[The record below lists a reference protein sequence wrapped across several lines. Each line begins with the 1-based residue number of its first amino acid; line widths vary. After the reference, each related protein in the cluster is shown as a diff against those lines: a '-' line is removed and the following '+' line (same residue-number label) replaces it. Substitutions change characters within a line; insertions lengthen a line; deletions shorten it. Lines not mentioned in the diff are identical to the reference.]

1 MSETAPAAPRGW
13 RAVPEVGTVLGIRIV
28 GLVYR
33 LLGRRVAQL
42 LVWWI
47 TLFYALAAG
56 GARRASRE
64 YLSRMG
70 LPASFGAVHAHF
82 FTFGCV
88 ALDRLV
94 LMLGRASRELVIE
107 RHGHEHV
114 VAVTSPEG
122 SADPNTKP
130 RGCILLGSHIGSF
143 EAMRALTV
151 DATLT
156 VIVDFRNAQ
165 RITRVLTELAPNAKL
180 KVIGLDPTRA
190 TSMLDVRACI
200 DRGELVAVLGDRLE
214 RDGARAVTV
223 DFLGGRA
230 KLPTGPYLLAHM
242 LACPVYFVA
251 GLYTA
256 PNRYDLFFKPFADAV
271 KLPRKGREEAA
282 QEYAQK
288 YARELEDFARRAP
301 YNWFN
306 FYDFWLHGGEPHAA
320 PVRGT

>member
-1 MSETAPAAPRGW
+1 MSEAAPEAHRGW

-28 GLVYR
+28 GFVYR
-33 LLGRRVAQL
+33 LLGRRVAQI

-47 TLFYALAAG
+47 TLFYALVAAS
-56 GARRASRE
+56 ARRASRE
-64 YLSRMG
+64 YLARMG
-70 LPASFGAVHAHF
+70 LVTSFRAVHTHF

-94 LMLGRASRELVIE
+94 LLLGRASQELVIE
-107 RHGHEHV
+107 RHGHELV
-114 VAVTSPEG
+114 VEVTRREDSEG
-122 SADPNTKP
+122 KR

-156 VIVDFRNAQ
+156 VIVDYRNAQ

-180 KVIGLDPTRA
+180 KIIGLDPARA

-214 RDGARAVTV
+214 GDGARAVTV
-223 DFLGGRA
+223 DFLGGKA

-242 LACPVYFVA
+242 LSCPVYFVA

-256 PNRYDLFFKPFADAV
+256 PNRYDLFFKPFSDAV

-288 YARELEDFARRAP
+288 YALELEDFARRAP

-306 FYDFWLHGGEPHAA
+306 FYDFWIKA
-320 PVRGT
+320 R

>member
-1 MSETAPAAPRGW
+1 MSEPAPGAARGW

-33 LLGRRVAQL
+33 LLGRRIAQL

-47 TLFYALAAG
+47 TLFYALVAV

-64 YLSRMG
+64 YLARMG
-70 LPASFGAVHAHF
+70 LMTSFRAVHIHF

-94 LMLGRASRELVIE
+94 LLLGRASRELVIE
-107 RHGHEHV
+107 RHGHELV
-114 VAVTSPEG
+114 VEVTRREDG
-122 SADPNTKP
+122 DGTGKR

-151 DATLT
+151 DASLT
-156 VIVDFRNAQ
+156 VIVDYRNAR
-165 RITRVLTELAPNAKL
+165 RITRVLSELAPNAKL
-180 KVIGLDPTRA
+180 KVIGLDPARA

-214 RDGARAVTV
+214 GDGARAVTV

-242 LACPVYFVA
+242 LSCPVYFVA

-256 PNRYDLFFKPFADAV
+256 PNRYDLFFKPFSEAV

-288 YARELEDFARRAP
+288 YALELEAFARRAP

-306 FYDFWLHGGEPHAA
+306 FYDFWIKA
-320 PVRGT
+320 R